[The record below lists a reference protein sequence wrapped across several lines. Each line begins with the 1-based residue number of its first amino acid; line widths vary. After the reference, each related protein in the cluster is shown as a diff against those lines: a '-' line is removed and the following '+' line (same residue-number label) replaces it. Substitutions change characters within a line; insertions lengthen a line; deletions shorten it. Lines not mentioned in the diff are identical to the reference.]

1 MNRVSFTTELAIR
14 SAIRARYSLAEI
26 VESRGVSKPTIIA
39 RRREMNLEGEDH
51 RCECGKE
58 VFHSGRCPATFKR
71 EEPTRSRPSHA
82 LSLPWTP
89 ISPPTKAQLMAR
101 R

>member
-26 VESRGVSKPTIIA
+26 VEALGVSKPTIIA
-39 RRREMNLEGEDH
+39 RRREMSLEGEDH

-58 VFHSGRCPATFKR
+58 VFHPGRCFAVAFKR
-71 EEPTRSRPSHA
+71 EEPKSGRA
-82 LSLPWTP
+82 LALPWTP
-89 ISPPTKAQLMAR
+89 IPAITKAQLMVR